1 VKAAALELG
10 VPVTHQVDDILEA
23 DVDLGIVVAFGEIIR
38 PHVLARIPMVNI
50 HFSLLPRW
58 RGAAPVERAI
68 LAGDEIT
75 GVCLMQME
83 EGLDTGGVYA
93 AAQVEIGADDTAGSL
108 RERLGEVGTEL
119 LVAQLAA
126 GEWHATPQEGE
137 PVYAHKLTVDDRRL
151 DWRAPAVEVYRVV
164 RIGDAHTTFRG
175 DRFKVH
181 RASLAEASGREL
193 GPGEIGRE
201 SGAIAV
207 GCGTG
212 ALHLDEVQA
221 SGRARQPA
229 DAWANGAQPAPG
241 ERLGG

>member
-151 DWRAPAVEVYRVV
+151 DWKAPAAEVHRVV

-175 DRFKVH
+175 DHFKVH
-181 RASLAEASGREL
+181 RASLADASGREL

-201 SGAIAV
+201 SGAVAV